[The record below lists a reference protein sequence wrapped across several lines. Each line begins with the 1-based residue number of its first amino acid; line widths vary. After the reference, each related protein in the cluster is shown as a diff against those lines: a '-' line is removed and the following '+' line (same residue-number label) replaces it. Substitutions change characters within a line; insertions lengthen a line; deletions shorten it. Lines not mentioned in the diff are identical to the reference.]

1 MALVGSYRERLIR
14 DFDDVSL
21 RYVEV
26 LDASAI
32 RPHNWDRGF
41 IGFPHFYWAESSPE
55 LQVRQMALLADVKD
69 LETRIRLLFPH
80 ATPEVK
86 CILKKSFGLLRRWV
100 KRGTGD
106 HSIPRSLDDAKV
118 IAQKSIEDLK
128 SLADFLP
135 DDKWRVRLVADTNTL
150 IDNPDLAAY
159 TSALGPRYMVHILP
173 VVLRELDDLK
183 RAGRTPELREAA
195 KKADRRLKGLRE
207 NGDVR
212 SGARV
217 QGDVYAVFEFIE
229 PQEDGLPS
237 WIDLTVPDDRLV
249 ASALLLQSRQPG
261 STVHVA
267 TGDLNLQNKLAA
279 VGLPFVELPD
289 IQ

>member
-1 MALVGSYRERLIR
+1 MALVGSYRERLIG

-55 LQVRQMALLADVKD
+55 LQVRRMALLADVKD

-86 CILKKSFGLLRRWV
+86 GILKESFGLLRRWV

-106 HSIPRSLDDAKV
+106 HSIPRSLDDAKA

-159 TSALGPRYMVHILP
+159 TSALGPRYMVHVLP

-195 KKADRRLKGLRE
+195 KKADRRLKGLRD